1 MDTINRFAKPHMSK
15 TVNSNTLL
23 SGIEDSSTDEAQ
35 PKCYVMRPQ
44 EEDEQMTM
52 LPTKLTMLPTKLVNE
67 S

>member
-1 MDTINRFAKPHMSK
+1 MSK
-15 TVNSNTLL
+15 TVDSNTLL

-35 PKCYVMRPQ
+35 PKCYVMHPQ

>member
-1 MDTINRFAKPHMSK
+1 MDTINSFAKPHMSK
-15 TVNSNTLL
+15 TVHSNTLL

-35 PKCYVMRPQ
+35 PKCYVMHPQ

>member
-1 MDTINRFAKPHMSK
+1 MDTINSFAKPHVQDSK
-15 TVNSNTLL
+15 FNTLL